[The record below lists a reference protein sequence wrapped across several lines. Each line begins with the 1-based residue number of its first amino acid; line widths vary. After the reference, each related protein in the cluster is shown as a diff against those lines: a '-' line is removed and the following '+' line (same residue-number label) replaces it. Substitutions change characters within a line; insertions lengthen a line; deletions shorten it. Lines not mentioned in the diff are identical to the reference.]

1 MSPDLVAL
9 DILARGV
16 AIGAL
21 AAIASGLWSGGMRQP
36 ARLAGLLFCTGVTA
50 YIINSSPQLTSAFAP
65 IMAPIHFAAFGGTGL
80 FWLFI
85 VALFEDR
92 SVSVRTLGPWAL
104 LTVIGVI
111 GWAAPNTAQE
121 PIWLVHN
128 LVEASFAA
136 HALYLIWRSW
146 RGDLVET
153 RRRLRGPFLGVVT
166 LYVMTLS
173 GFEIAEGM
181 GFFRPWFRLLGGVS
195 LALYCSAGAFVF
207 LRARGELFGAAEPA
221 RAKAAQNDSLD
232 SGDRA
237 ALAKL
242 EALMGEG
249 EAWRR
254 EGLTI
259 GVLAEEVG
267 VPEHRLRPL
276 INDHLGFRNF
286 AAFVNAR
293 RIEAA
298 KALLTNPANAR
309 QTVAAIAY
317 DLGFGSLGPFNRA
330 FKEATGVTPTEFR
343 RVGRQA
349 AGENASPNS

>member
-1 MSPDLVAL
+1 MNPDLIAL
-9 DILARGV
+9 EILTRGI

-21 AAIASGLWSGGMRQP
+21 TAMAGGLWSGGARQP
-36 ARLAGLLFCTGVTA
+36 ARLAGMLFCAGVAA
-50 YIINSSPQLTSAFAP
+50 YVINSSPQLTAAFAP
-65 IMAPIHFAAFGGTGL
+65 VMAPIHFSALGGTGL

-92 SVSVRTLGPWAL
+92 AVNARTLAPWAL
-104 LTVIGVI
+104 LTIIGLI
-111 GWAAPNTAQE
+111 GWFAPRSTQE
-121 PIWLVHN
+121 PTWLIHN
-128 LVEASFAA
+128 LVEAGFAT
-136 HALYLIWRSW
+136 HALFTIWRSW

-166 LYVMTLS
+166 LYVLTLS
-173 GFEIAEGM
+173 GFEIAEGF
-181 GFFRPWFRLLGGVS
+181 GYFEDWFRLLGGAS

-207 LRARGELFGAAEPA
+207 LRARSELFGAAAPTAPGESDA
-221 RAKAAQNDSLD
+221 LD
-232 SGDRA
+232 AGDRA

-242 EALMGEG
+242 SALMGEG

-259 GVLAEEVG
+259 GALSEEVG

-298 KALLTNPANAR
+298 KAMLTDVDKSR
-309 QTVAAIAY
+309 TTVAAIAFE
-317 DLGFGSLGPFNRA
+317 LGFGSLGPFNRA

-343 RVGRQA
+343 RSA
-349 AGENASPNS
+349 ANGGADA